1 MADLCW
7 SLAIVGRWLDYSHLK
22 NYDVKERGREREFN
36 INISY
41 SRFKRQLEKLTFA
54 LAEMNLKIHIIYR
67 IKKLFHTIYLT
78 HFTLSAQIF

>member
-7 SLAIVGRWLDYSHLK
+7 SLAIAGRRLDYSHLK

-36 INISY
+36 INILY
-41 SRFKRQLEKLTFA
+41 SRFKRQLEKLTFS
-54 LAEMNLKIHIIYR
+54 LAKMNLKIRIIYR

-78 HFTLSAQIF
+78 HFTLSAQII